1 MYGSNFCIVT
11 LYPRAF
17 KSRPRDA
24 AVIPFPRPETTPPV
38 TKTYFTA
45 ILISSCFSLLIFSFP
60 SQVSLKGNVACRRHL
75 YDESQL
81 LRACVAPVTADN
93 IRNSGYRP
101 TYSCRLARPI
111 SMNSLM
117 QAWLIHSCCPGL
129 SFKIKNDYN
138 TSRISCNFFLLFF
151 IIFDIFHEILNFCT
165 IFYTYHDFLDIIRK
179 NEYDNQCF

>member
-1 MYGSNFCIVT
+1 MATSPCMKASCSA
-11 LYPRAF
+11 PM
-17 KSRPRDA
+17 DA
-24 AVIPFPRPETTPPV
+24 P
-38 TKTYFTA
+38 TA
-45 ILISSCFSLLIFSFP
+45 
-60 SQVSLKGNVACRRHL
+60 
-75 YDESQL
+75 
-81 LRACVAPVTADN
+81 ADR
-93 IRNSGYRP
+93 IRNPGYRP

>member
-1 MYGSNFCIVT
+1 MAIKLKNRISNECKKEDDKRASSFF
-11 LYPRAF
+11 YPY
-17 KSRPRDA
+17 
-24 AVIPFPRPETTPPV
+24 FP
-38 TKTYFTA
+38 KGNKN
-45 ILISSCFSLLIFSFP
+45 SKMFSFIP

-93 IRNSGYRP
+93 IRNPGYRP

-179 NEYDNQCF
+179 NEYDTIEDKR

>member
-1 MYGSNFCIVT
+1 MS
-11 LYPRAF
+11 
-17 KSRPRDA
+17 
-24 AVIPFPRPETTPPV
+24 PV
-38 TKTYFTA
+38 GDITIY
-45 ILISSCFSLLIFSFP
+45 
-60 SQVSLKGNVACRRHL
+60 
-75 YDESQL
+75 ESQL
-81 LRACVAPVTADN
+81 FRAYGAPTAADR
-93 IRNSGYRP
+93 IRNPGYRP